1 MSRLEKNIHVY
12 LFFNILLEWC
22 VKLTICPLPVP
33 RPVSGNVM
41 AFYVILNL
49 YQHEVCEVCECQQQ
63 PVPAGLPALA
73 GGAKKPTNWSD

>member
-12 LFFNILLEWC
+12 YLIFCRSAVF
-22 VKLTICPLPVP
+22 KLTICPGQCLAMQC
-33 RPVSGNVM
+33 VM